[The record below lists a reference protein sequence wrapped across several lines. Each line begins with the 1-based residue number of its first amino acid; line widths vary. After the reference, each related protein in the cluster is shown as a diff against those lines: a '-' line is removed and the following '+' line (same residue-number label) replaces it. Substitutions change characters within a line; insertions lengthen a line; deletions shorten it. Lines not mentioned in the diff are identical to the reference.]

1 MTQRSPAAV
10 DPEAVR
16 AIVAE
21 VLRRIH
27 GGRSPADIQTGV
39 PRGAGL
45 QPATGGAGRQ
55 GGTGAAA
62 GSGRLQVRPTA
73 AGEMSIPA
81 DGASLSGRVISLG
94 MLEKLPAGVARVSV
108 EAAAVITPS
117 ARDHARDKGIAIERV
132 SAAAGQP
139 AATRVPFLVAH
150 AECSGDASARTA
162 AIARAVPG
170 AAQLPASGLADVVAT
185 LALHASRDAAR
196 GILLTTKPA
205 LATVL
210 ANRSASLRA
219 VTARDP
225 ATLAAA
231 AAECNANLLVV
242 DRPLPS
248 PPAPPAAAAK
258 DIEMAPAPRVMSHRR
273 RRRLFGMAD
282 TFRGQ
287 DARGYSTMRIREGL
301 PVPAERRCRPSAA
314 RMAERG
320 QHRASGGQDARSE
333 RPTRRHGQ
341 PRATRDVASMLLNGT
356 SPERGD
362 T

>member
-10 DPEAVR
+10 DPQAVR

-27 GGRSPADIQTGV
+27 GGRHPVDTQAGDS
-39 PRGAGL
+39 RGDGL
-45 QPATGGAGRQ
+45 D
-55 GGTGAAA
+55 AAVA
-62 GSGRLQVRPTA
+62 NIV
-73 AGEMSIPA
+73 
-81 DGASLSGRVISLG
+81 SLPGRVISLG
-94 MLEKLPAGVARVSV
+94 MLEKLPAGVGRISIEV
-108 EAAAVITPS
+108 AAVITPS

-231 AAECNANLLVV
+231 AAECTANLLVV
-242 DRPLPS
+242 DPGS
-248 PPAPPAAAAK
+248 FPAAALLRLA
-258 DIEMAPAPRVMSHRR
+258 IALAARPAGETPAP
-273 RRRLFGMAD
+273 L
-282 TFRGQ
+282 
-287 DARGYSTMRIREGL
+287 
-301 PVPAERRCRPSAA
+301 AA
-314 RMAERG
+314 RPAG
-320 QHRASGGQDARSE
+320 CGCKGH
-333 RPTRRHGQ
+333 
-341 PRATRDVASMLLNGT
+341 
-356 SPERGD
+356 
-362 T
+362 